1 MNGFHNYKRVIS
13 PQFFFYTLNSCF
25 KKYLTVINN
34 RSDDMKTISASI
46 FILTVTASS
55 LLAGNCANHNK
66 ANLEAMSCEAGFT
79 WNETKAECVQ
89 DTA

>member
-1 MNGFHNYKRVIS
+1 
-13 PQFFFYTLNSCF
+13 
-25 KKYLTVINN
+25 
-34 RSDDMKTISASI
+34 MKTISASI
-46 FILTVTASS
+46 FILSMTASS

-79 WNETKAECVQ
+79 WSETKAECVQ